1 MNVLIV
7 SSSFLPKMNGA
18 IRCVYDHAR
27 KLAERGHNVYLIT
40 RKLNGTPAYEN
51 IEGINVIRASPS
63 YRRTSFW
70 NRIGLFFSQMA
81 LIIVLHRKIRFDV
94 IHCHGTEP
102 ALSALPA
109 KHLFKV
115 PLILTTHSTPF
126 LWPSWT
132 WWKGSL
138 EFKVSWLIAKFVI
151 RDVDCIIAQSDGVKG
166 YMLDLHE
173 RSLAKKIR
181 IIPTGVDESKF
192 CKSDRQRSEKPIVL
206 FVGGLSKVKGLDT
219 LIKAASNVLRVV
231 PETLFLIA
239 GEGPQKQKLEKL
251 TKQLGISDS
260 VIFKGSV
267 TDDETLVH
275 LYDMS
280 TIVVLPSN
288 VGGPVACTILEGM
301 SVGKPVISTNVK
313 GGIPDVIKNGETGIL
328 VRPGN
333 VEELSNAII
342 KLLTNPKLTRRMGES
357 GRRRVEAKYSLTYMA
372 ELLESLYEELAY
384 PNRKVSDA
392 RRNKNE
398 EDI

>member
-1 MNVLIV
+1 MNILIV
-7 SSSFLPKMNGA
+7 SSSFLPKINGA

-27 KLAERGHNVYLIT
+27 KLAERGHNVYLVT

-70 NRIGLFFSQMA
+70 NKIGSFLSQMA
-81 LIIVLHRKIRFDV
+81 LIIMLHKKVHFDV
-94 IHCHGTEP
+94 IHSHGTEP
-102 ALSALPA
+102 ALSALPTRY
-109 KHLFKV
+109 LSKV

-132 WWKGSL
+132 WWKSSM
-138 EFKVSWLIAKFVI
+138 EFKVSWLISKFVVEN
-151 RDVDCIIAQSDGVKG
+151 VDYIIAQSEGVKS
-166 YMLDLHE
+166 YMLDLHG
-173 RSLAKKIR
+173 RSISKKIR

-192 CKSDRQRSEKPIVL
+192 CKSDGQKSEKPVVL
-206 FVGGLSKVKGLDT
+206 FVGGLSRVKGIDT
-219 LIKAASNVLRVV
+219 LLKAASKVLKVV

-239 GEGPQKQKLEKL
+239 GEGPQQQKLEKL
-251 TKQLGISDS
+251 AEQLGIRNS

-267 TDDETLVH
+267 TDDETLVD
-275 LYDMS
+275 LYDIS

-328 VRPGN
+328 VRPGDA
-333 VEELSNAII
+333 EELSSAII
-342 KLLTNPKLTRRMGES
+342 KLLTNPELTKRMGDL
-357 GRRRVEAKYSLTYMA
+357 GRKRVETNYSLNYMA
-372 ELLESLYEELAY
+372 ELLERLYEESAS
-384 PNRKVSDA
+384 PN
-392 RRNKNE
+392 E
-398 EDI
+398 

>member
-1 MNVLIV
+1 MNILIV
-7 SSSFLPKMNGA
+7 SSSFLPKINGA

-27 KLAERGHNVYLIT
+27 KLAERGHNVYLVT
-40 RKLNGTPAYEN
+40 RKLYGTPAYEN
-51 IEGINVIRASPS
+51 MEGIKVIRASPS

-70 NRIGLFFSQMA
+70 NKIGLFFSQMV
-81 LIIVLHRKIRFDV
+81 LILMLHKKVRFDV

-102 ALSALPA
+102 ALSALPT
-109 KHLFKV
+109 KYLFKV

-132 WWKGSL
+132 WWKSPI
-138 EFKVSWLIAKFVI
+138 EFKVSWLIAKFV
-151 RDVDCIIAQSDGVKG
+151 VKNVSYIIAQSEGVKS
-166 YMLDLHE
+166 YMVDLHE

-192 CKSDRQRSEKPIVL
+192 CKSDGQKSEKPVVL
-206 FVGGLSKVKGLDT
+206 FVGGLSRVKGIDT
-219 LIKAASNVLRVV
+219 LFEAAFKVLKAV

-239 GEGPQKQKLEKL
+239 GEGPQQQNLEKMAE
-251 TKQLGISDS
+251 QLGIRNS

-267 TDDETLVH
+267 TDDESLVD
-275 LYDMS
+275 LYNTS

-328 VRPGN
+328 VRPGDA
-333 VEELSNAII
+333 EELSSAII
-342 KLLTNPKLTRRMGES
+342 KLLTKPELTKRMGDL
-357 GRRRVEAKYSLTYMA
+357 GRKRVETKYSLTYMI
-372 ELLESLYEELAY
+372 ELLERLYEE
-384 PNRKVSDA
+384 
-392 RRNKNE
+392 
-398 EDI
+398 

>member
-1 MNVLIV
+1 MNILIV
-7 SSSFLPKMNGA
+7 SSSFLPKINGA

-27 KLAERGHNVYLIT
+27 KLAERGHNVYLVT

-70 NRIGLFFSQMA
+70 NKIGLFFSQMI
-81 LIIVLHRKIRFDV
+81 LIIMLHKRVHFDA

-102 ALSALPA
+102 ALSALPT
-109 KHLFKV
+109 KYLFKV

-132 WWKGSL
+132 WWKSPI
-138 EFKVSWLIAKFVI
+138 EFKVSWLIAKFVVKN
-151 RDVDCIIAQSDGVKG
+151 VDYIIAQSEGVKS

-192 CKSDRQRSEKPIVL
+192 KSDGQKSEKPVVL
-206 FVGGLSKVKGLDT
+206 FVGGLSRVKGIDT
-219 LIKAASNVLRVV
+219 LVEAASKVLKAV

-239 GEGPQKQKLEKL
+239 GEGPQQQNLEKL
-251 TKQLGISDS
+251 AEQLGIRDS

-267 TDDETLVH
+267 TDDETLVD
-275 LYDMS
+275 LYDIS

-301 SVGKPVISTNVK
+301 SVSKPVISTNVK

-328 VRPGN
+328 VRPGD
-333 VEELSNAII
+333 VEELSNAIL
-342 KLLTNPKLTRRMGES
+342 KLLTSPKLMKRMGNS
-357 GRRRVEAKYSLTYMA
+357 GRKRVEAKYSLTYMV
-372 ELLESLYEELAY
+372 ELLERLYEE
-384 PNRKVSDA
+384 PSSPSCGENHGEHV
-392 RRNKNE
+392 
-398 EDI
+398 